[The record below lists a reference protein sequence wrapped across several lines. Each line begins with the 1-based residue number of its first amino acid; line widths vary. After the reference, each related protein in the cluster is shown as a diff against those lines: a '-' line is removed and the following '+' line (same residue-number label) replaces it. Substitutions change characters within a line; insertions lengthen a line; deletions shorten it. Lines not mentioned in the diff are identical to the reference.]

1 MLVTL
6 ASAVPEIWLRASKLK
21 MGHVILTM
29 PLSGM
34 VCHPLAMVNLFTKF
48 EVFISTHYEVIKG
61 DTKCRKWDGLG
72 SYRSLEVSGDNAIR

>member
-21 MGHVILTM
+21 MGHVILTT

-34 VCHPLAMVNLFTKF
+34 VCHPWLALAMVNLFTKF
-48 EVFISTHYEVIKG
+48 EVFISTH
-61 DTKCRKWDGLG
+61 
-72 SYRSLEVSGDNAIR
+72 